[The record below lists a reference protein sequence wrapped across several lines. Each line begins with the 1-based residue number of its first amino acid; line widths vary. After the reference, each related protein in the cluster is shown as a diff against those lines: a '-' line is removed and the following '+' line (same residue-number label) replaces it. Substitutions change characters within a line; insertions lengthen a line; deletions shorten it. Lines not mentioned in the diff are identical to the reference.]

1 MCYKPKKKLKSK
13 LKKWKKCVDK
23 LKRKKEMIPIVATL
37 LSSLAENGLGLLS
50 SAIQAKGKEVVE
62 NTLGVKIPDAPTPED
77 VSKLRQLQFEHEERL
92 LELGIEK
99 AKMELEEMKVL
110 AAAAQ
115 NDADN
120 ITDRWQADMSSDSWL
135 SKNIRPMSLIAIF
148 LGYFL
153 FAMMSAFGYNANESY
168 VTLLGNWGMLI
179 MGAYFGGRTIE
190 KLADMKGKK

>member
-1 MCYKPKKKLKSK
+1 
-13 LKKWKKCVDK
+13 
-23 LKRKKEMIPIVATL
+23 MIPIVASL
-37 LSSLAENGLGLLS
+37 LSSLAQNGLGLLS

-62 NTLGVKIPDAPTPED
+62 NTLGVKIPDNPTPED
-77 VSKLRQLQFEHEERL
+77 VSKLRQLQFDHEENL
-92 LELGIEK
+92 LALGIEK
-99 AKMELEEMKVL
+99 AKLELEEMKVL

-120 ITDRWQADMSSDSWL
+120 ITDRWQSDMASDSWL

-179 MGAYFGGRTIE
+179 MGAYFGGRTVE
-190 KLADMKGKK
+190 KLAEMRKK

>member
-1 MCYKPKKKLKSK
+1 
-13 LKKWKKCVDK
+13 
-23 LKRKKEMIPIVATL
+23 MIPIVASLLGTL
-37 LSSLAENGLGLLS
+37 AQNGLGLLS

-62 NTLGVKIPDAPTPED
+62 KTLGVKIPDSPTPED
-77 VSKLRQLQFEHEERL
+77 VSNLRQLQFEHEERL

-99 AKMELEEMKVL
+99 AKLELAEMEVL
-110 AAAAQ
+110 AKAAQ

-120 ITDRWQADMSSDSWL
+120 ITDRWEADMSSDSWL

-153 FAMMSAFGYNANESY
+153 FAMMSAFGMNANESY
-168 VTLLGNWGMLI
+168 VQLLGQWGMLI

-190 KLADMKGKK
+190 KLAEMKGKK

>member
-1 MCYKPKKKLKSK
+1 ML
-13 LKKWKKCVDK
+13 
-23 LKRKKEMIPIVATL
+23 PIIASL
-37 LSSLAENGLGLLS
+37 LGTLAENGLGLLS

-62 NTLGVKIPDAPTPED
+62 NTLGVKIPDAPTSED
-77 VSKLRQLQFEHEERL
+77 VAKLRELQFAHEERL

-99 AKMELEEMKVL
+99 AKMELAEMELL
-110 AAAAQ
+110 AKAAQ

-120 ITDRWQADMSSDSWL
+120 ITDRWQADMTSDSWL

-153 FAMMSAFGYNANESY
+153 FAMMSAYGLNANESY

-179 MGAYFGGRTIE
+179 MGAYFGGRTVE
-190 KLADMKGKK
+190 KLAEMRKK

>member
-1 MCYKPKKKLKSK
+1 
-13 LKKWKKCVDK
+13 
-23 LKRKKEMIPIVATL
+23 MIPIIASL
-37 LSSLAENGLGLLS
+37 LGTLAENGLGLLS

-62 NTLGVKIPDAPTPED
+62 NTLGVKIPDNPTPED
-77 VSKLRQLQFEHEERL
+77 VSKLRQLQFDHEENL
-92 LELGIEK
+92 LALGIEK

-110 AAAAQ
+110 ATAAQ

-120 ITDRWQADMSSDSWL
+120 ITDRWQADMTSDSWL

-179 MGAYFGGRTIE
+179 MGAYFGGRTVE
-190 KLADMKGKK
+190 KLAEMRKK

>member
-1 MCYKPKKKLKSK
+1 
-13 LKKWKKCVDK
+13 V
-23 LKRKKEMIPIVATL
+23 IPIVASL
-37 LSSLAENGLGLLS
+37 LGTLAENGLGLLS

-77 VSKLRQLQFEHEERL
+77 VCKLRQLQFEHEEKL
-92 LELGIEK
+92 LALGIEK
-99 AKMELEEMKVL
+99 AKLELEEMKVL
-110 AAAAQ
+110 ATAAQ

-120 ITDRWQADMSSDSWL
+120 ITDRWQADMVSDSWL

-179 MGAYFGGRTIE
+179 MGAYFGGRTVE
-190 KLADMKGKK
+190 KLAEMRKK

>member
-1 MCYKPKKKLKSK
+1 
-13 LKKWKKCVDK
+13 
-23 LKRKKEMIPIVATL
+23 MIPIIASL
-37 LSSLAENGLGLLS
+37 LGTLAENGLGLLS

-77 VSKLRQLQFEHEERL
+77 VSKLRQLQFEHEEKL

-99 AKMELEEMKVL
+99 AKLELEEMKVL
-110 AAAAQ
+110 ATAAQ

-120 ITDRWQADMSSDSWL
+120 ITDRWQSDMASDSWL

-153 FAMMSAFGYNANESY
+153 FAMMSAFGFNANESY

-179 MGAYFGGRTIE
+179 MGAYFGGRTVE
-190 KLADMKGKK
+190 KLAEMRKK

>member
-1 MCYKPKKKLKSK
+1 
-13 LKKWKKCVDK
+13 
-23 LKRKKEMIPIVATL
+23 MIPIVASL
-37 LSSLAENGLGLLS
+37 LGSLAQNGLGLLS

-62 NTLGVKIPDAPTPED
+62 KTLGVKIPDDPTPED
-77 VSKLRQLQFEHEERL
+77 VSKLRELQFAHEERL

-99 AKMELEEMKVL
+99 AKMELAELDLL
-110 AAAAQ
+110 AKAAQ
-115 NDADN
+115 SDADN
-120 ITDRWQADMSSDSWL
+120 VTDRWQADMSSDSWL

-153 FAMMSAFGYNANESY
+153 FAMMSAYGHNANESY

-190 KLADMKGKK
+190 KLADMRKK

>member
-1 MCYKPKKKLKSK
+1 
-13 LKKWKKCVDK
+13 
-23 LKRKKEMIPIVATL
+23 MIPIVASL
-37 LSSLAENGLGLLS
+37 LGSLAENGLTLLS

-62 NTLGVKIPDAPTPED
+62 KTLGVKIPDSPTPED
-77 VSKLRQLQFEHEERL
+77 VSKLRQLQFEHEENL

-99 AKMELEEMKVL
+99 AKLEIEEMKVF
-110 AAAAQ
+110 ASAAQ

-120 ITDRWQADMSSDSWL
+120 ITDRWQSDMNSDSWL

-148 LGYFL
+148 SGYFL

-168 VTLLGNWGMLI
+168 VSLLGQWGMLI

-190 KLADMKGKK
+190 KLAEMKGRK